1 MEIIHG
7 LSFVTVMTLALA
19 WDVKERRI
27 PNWLTGSGLL
37 IGILLG
43 ALSAGGFP
51 TESLL
56 GAGTGLALTLPL
68 FLLGGIGGGDAK
80 LIAVAGAFLGTSQL
94 LVALVAT
101 AIIGGGMALLT
112 AMRAG
117 MLFPVLIRS
126 KDLLVYLVTLGR
138 FGRRPSTAGSFKL
151 LSVPYGVAIALGGV
165 IVWARPILA
174 GWTS

>member
-7 LSFVTVMTLALA
+7 LGFVTVMTLALT

-37 IGILLG
+37 LAILLG
-43 ALSAGGFP
+43 VLDAGGIP

-56 GAGTGLALTLPL
+56 GAGLGLALTVPL

-94 LVALVAT
+94 LLALLAT
-101 AIIGGGMALLT
+101 VLIGGVMALWAAL
-112 AMRAG
+112 RAG
-117 MLFPVLIRS
+117 MLLPLFVRS
-126 KDLLVYLVTLGR
+126 KDLLVYLLTLGR
-138 FGRRPSTAGSFKL
+138 FGNRPSPSGSL
-151 LSVPYGVAIALGGV
+151 EVMTIPYGVAIALGGV
-165 IVWARPILA
+165 IVWARPFVMV
-174 GWTS
+174 WST